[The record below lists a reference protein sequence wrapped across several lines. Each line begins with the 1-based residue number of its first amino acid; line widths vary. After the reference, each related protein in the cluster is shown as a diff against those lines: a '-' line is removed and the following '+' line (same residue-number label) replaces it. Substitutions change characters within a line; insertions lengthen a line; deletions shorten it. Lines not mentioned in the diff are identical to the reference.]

1 MSRNPEITEQEW
13 ADWKMHPVTVQ
24 YHKRLEQFLEDLKQQ
39 WVSGNFTSSTV
50 DETAQMNSSN
60 IGKAQM
66 ITDILGLDFE
76 TLTGDSE

>member
-24 YHKRLEQFLEDLKQQ
+24 YHKRLEHFLEDLKQQ

>member
-1 MSRNPEITEQEW
+1 
-13 ADWKMHPVTVQ
+13 
-24 YHKRLEQFLEDLKQQ
+24 
-39 WVSGNFTSSTV
+39 VSGNFTSSTV
-50 DETAQMNSSN
+50 DETAQMNASN